1 MCNTSNVPKPILNQ
15 SKTSSF
21 SFYTFSSN
29 LKPLIFYL
37 KLIHIFLHKLIISL
51 NININEKVYYVLK
64 IGLFFI
70 FIYIYIYIL
79 FENAHMKVIYYI
91 SY

>member
-1 MCNTSNVPKPILNQ
+1 MCNTFFFFLKIMCNTSNVPKPILNQ

-64 IGLFFI
+64 IGL
-70 FIYIYIYIL
+70 YIYIYI
-79 FENAHMKVIYYI
+79 
-91 SY
+91 SYLKMHT